1 MSETKTPE
9 DMSPEEMREVAKRF
23 NEQQRQSQTMRRKI
37 DQLDREL
44 QDHVLVL
51 QQLEPLDADRRCFR
65 LIGGVLVERTV
76 GEVRPLIDTQ
86 KGQLLEL
93 LNKMAEQLKV
103 IEDEVRFHK
112 RGQPRFLL
120 CVLAVLHLCISPH
133 VPYFLPPPQICYS
146 SIHKAL
152 MEYDCIA
159 YL

>member
-103 IEDEVRFHK
+103 IEDEVRLDNGG
-112 RGQPRFLL
+112 RLVPPRVSL
-120 CVLAVLHLCISPH
+120 CVFVMSHLCVSPNG
-133 VPYFLPPPQICYS
+133 PTLFFPSPQIE
-146 SIHKAL
+146 L
-152 MEYDCIA
+152 
-159 YL
+159 

>member
-1 MSETKTPE
+1 MSKAPD
-9 DMSPEEMREVAKRF
+9 DMSPEEMNVVAKRF
-23 NEQQRQSQTMRRKI
+23 NEQQRQSTTMRRKI

-103 IEDEVRFHK
+103 IEDEVRARRFSSEAVVFGG
-112 RGQPRFLL
+112 RGF
-120 CVLAVLHLCISPH
+120 VVTFGVVAFWFDSFV
-133 VPYFLPPPQICYS
+133 VFFVYFLRI
-146 SIHKAL
+146 
-152 MEYDCIA
+152 
-159 YL
+159 